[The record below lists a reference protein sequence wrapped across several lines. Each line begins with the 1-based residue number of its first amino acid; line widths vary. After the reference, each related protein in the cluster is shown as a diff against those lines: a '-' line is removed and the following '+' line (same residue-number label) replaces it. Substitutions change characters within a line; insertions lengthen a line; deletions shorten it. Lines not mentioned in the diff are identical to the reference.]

1 MDIAATLTVYEPR
14 VRHEIGVVV
23 FPSSAISAHRTH
35 DRARGVPF
43 KGGFRESEQNARRYC
58 AGSDEKIAREFFRVR
73 STLLARIFELPQ
85 TSTWKWTEPTMKP
98 VKRLDVHFMFSG
110 AEGMQ
115 SALCGMYSLLGG
127 RSAPHR

>member
-1 MDIAATLTVYEPR
+1 MWWCFLVQPFPLIEHMIGRAEFHLKEVFGSQNKTPGAIAPEVMKKLR
-14 VRHEIGVVV
+14 V
-23 FPSSAISAHRTH
+23 S
-35 DRARGVPF
+35 
-43 KGGFRESEQNARRYC
+43 
-58 AGSDEKIAREFFRVR
+58 FFRVR